1 MNSNAGGMSTK
12 LRNLAVVVVI
22 VLVIA
27 TGFRVVAAGLLDP
40 SAAPAST
47 MNTLASIFGAL
58 ASPSYDASAISAST
72 QGSALQISRCIIL
85 RMTGSSCP

>member
-12 LRNLAVVVVI
+12 LRNLAVVVVS

-47 MNTLASIFGAL
+47 MNT
-58 ASPSYDASAISAST
+58 

-85 RMTGSSCP
+85 RITGFSCP